1 MSSDP
6 PYVLDANVFIEAAR
20 RYYAFDLAP
29 GFWHHLS
36 HFASIGRIQS
46 IDRVRQELE
55 RGKDDLADWVR
66 SERFGNGFASTND
79 TGVIQSYSSVMA
91 WVQAYPQFS
100 GAAKANFATVAD
112 GWLIAYA
119 KAKGGIVVT
128 HEVPDPGAKGRV
140 KIPNVC
146 QVFSVPFLDTFKML
160 RALGVKLS

>member
-1 MSSDP
+1 VSSDT

-29 GFWHHLS
+29 GFWQHLS
-36 HFASIGRIQS
+36 YFASIGRIHS

-66 SERFGNGFASTND
+66 NECFGNGFASTND
-79 TGVIQSYSSVMA
+79 AGILQSYSSVMA
-91 WVQAYPQFS
+91 WVQAHPQFS
-100 GAAKANFATVAD
+100 GGAKANFAAVAD
-112 GWLIAYA
+112 GWLVAYA
-119 KAKGGIVVT
+119 KAKDGIVVT
-128 HEVPDPGAKGRV
+128 HEVPEPGARNRV

-146 QVFSVPFLDTFKML
+146 QAFNVPFLDTFKML